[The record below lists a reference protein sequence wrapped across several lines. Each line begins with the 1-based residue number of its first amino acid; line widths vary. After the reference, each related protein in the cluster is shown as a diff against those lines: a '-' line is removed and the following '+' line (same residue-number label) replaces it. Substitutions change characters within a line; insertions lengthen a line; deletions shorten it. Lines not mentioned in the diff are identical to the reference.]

1 MKLKNIIKIG
11 SFVVAGILPTTSNA
25 QTYMCQ
31 ACPTGTY
38 SGGGT
43 ATSCTPCSAGTY
55 SNGGASSCTQCNPGT
70 YSGSRAG
77 QCTPCPSGKY
87 NNSRGSGSCQ
97 NCNAGSY
104 ASGVGNTSCATC
116 SAGSYSSAGAS
127 KCTPCKAGTFSKT
140 SGASSCT
147 PCSAGTYSGSDN
159 ATSCTS
165 CTGNTYQN
173 LTGQSSC
180 TSCGDFTA
188 VSSSGSTK
196 CNGRKSWGT
205 PGDYTITLPAGKY
218 RAILVG
224 GAGGEGSGTL
234 FRYGQAGGCGGQ
246 LVKIFTLTRAEQF
259 KITVGNG
266 GGGGH
271 NHEGYNGTDTVLT
284 LTSSNGETSGIIKD
298 KPLIAEKGIGGLNA
312 IGPIDRYDEN
322 RSGSC
327 KYDGYGLY
335 EGEKCYS
342 KSEVFRFNGAIKQEH
357 CGMGHSAGSG
367 SFYGKEGGNGMINF
381 EIIE

>member
-1 MKLKNIIKIG
+1 MKLKNIIKVG
-11 SFVVAGILPTTSNA
+11 SFVVAGILPTVSNA

-31 ACPTGTY
+31 ACPAGTY

-55 SNGGASSCTQCNPGT
+55 SNGGASSCAQCNPGT
-70 YSGSRAG
+70 YSDDGAS
-77 QCTPCPSGKY
+77 QCSPCPSGKY
-87 NNSRGSGSCQ
+87 NNSTGSGSCQ
-97 NCNAGSY
+97 DCGAGSY
-104 ASGVGNTSCATC
+104 ASGTGNSSCATC

-127 KCTPCKAGTFSKT
+127 SCTPCKAGTFSNT

-165 CTGNTYQN
+165 CAGNTSQN

-188 VSSSGSTK
+188 ESSSGSTK
-196 CNGRKSWGT
+196 CKGKKTWGK

-224 GAGGEGSGTL
+224 GASGGGSAGL
-234 FRYGQAGGCGGQ
+234 FTNGQAGGCGGQ

-259 KITVGNG
+259 KVTVGNG

-271 NHEGYNGTDTVLT
+271 LHEGYNGTDTVLT

-298 KPLIAEKGIGGLNA
+298 KPLIAEKGIGGA
-312 IGPIDRYDEN
+312 QDVGISAQKDDN

-327 KYDGYGLY
+327 KYAGYGLS

-342 KSEVFRFNGAIKQEH
+342 KNEVSNNRGAVPQRDSGSVSGLADGRAGGNGAIQ
-357 CGMGHSAGSG
+357 
-367 SFYGKEGGNGMINF
+367 F

>member
-1 MKLKNIIKIG
+1 MKLKNIIKVG
-11 SFVVAGILPTTSNA
+11 SFVVAGILPTVSNA

-31 ACPTGTY
+31 ACPAGTY

-55 SNGGASSCTQCNPGT
+55 SNGGASSCAQCNPGT
-70 YSGSRAG
+70 YSNDGAG

-87 NNSRGSGSCQ
+87 NNSTGSGSCQ
-97 NCNAGSY
+97 DCGAGSY
-104 ASGVGNTSCATC
+104 ASGTGNSSCATC

-127 KCTPCKAGTFSKT
+127 SCTPCKAGTFSNT

-165 CTGNTYQN
+165 CAGNTYQN

-196 CNGRKSWGT
+196 CKGKKTWGT
-205 PGDYTITLPAGKY
+205 PGNYTITLPAGKY

-224 GAGGEGSGTL
+224 GAGGGGASNWIWG
-234 FRYGQAGGCGGQ
+234 FGQRGGMGGQ

-259 KITVGNG
+259 NVTVGNG

-271 NHEGYNGTDTVLT
+271 KRNGYDGTDTVLT

-298 KPLIAEKGIGGLNA
+298 KPLIAEKGIGGA
-312 IGPIDRYDEN
+312 QDVGISAQKDDN

-327 KYDGYGLY
+327 KYADYGLS

-342 KSEVFRFNGAIKQEH
+342 KNEVSNNRGAVPQRDSGSVSGLADGRTGGNGAIQ
-357 CGMGHSAGSG
+357 
-367 SFYGKEGGNGMINF
+367 F